1 MKRSNRCGGA
11 WVVWRRGDRMGVDI
25 LEDFREG
32 IAKEETE
39 DLLKLIS
46 AFKTEQSE
54 SQSGLPPEGLQKLM
68 TTLDRRL
75 TQIAKRLKHLDAKM
89 KFLQEIIPLLYK
101 KSVIMNDH
109 ITAIQEVNKKPVK
122 LKPGSRL

>member
-1 MKRSNRCGGA
+1 
-11 WVVWRRGDRMGVDI
+11 MGVDI

-32 IAKEETE
+32 LAKEETE

-54 SQSGLPPEGLQKLM
+54 SQSGLPPERLQELM

-75 TQIAKRLKHLDAKM
+75 MQIAKRLKRLDAKM
-89 KFLQEIIPLLYK
+89 KFFQEIIPLLYK
-101 KSVIMNDH
+101 K
-109 ITAIQEVNKKPVK
+109 TQPVFAEK
-122 LKPGSRL
+122 W

>member
-1 MKRSNRCGGA
+1 
-11 WVVWRRGDRMGVDI
+11 MGVDI
-25 LEDFREG
+25 LKDFKSG

-46 AFKTEQSE
+46 AFKTEQSDT
-54 SQSGLPPEGLQKLM
+54 QSGLPPERLQELI

-75 TQIAKRLKHLDAKM
+75 TQIAKKLQRLDAKM
-89 KFLQEIIPLLYK
+89 KYFQEIIPLLFK

-109 ITAIQEVNKKPVK
+109 INSLQEVTKKPVK
-122 LKPGSRL
+122 FKPGSGH

>member
-1 MKRSNRCGGA
+1 
-11 WVVWRRGDRMGVDI
+11 MGVDI

-46 AFKTEQSE
+46 AFKTEQSD
-54 SQSGLPPEGLQKLM
+54 SQSGLPPERLQELM

-75 TQIAKRLKHLDAKM
+75 TQIAKRLKRLDTKM
-89 KFLQEIIPLLYK
+89 KFLQEIIPLLFK

-109 ITAIQEVNKKPVK
+109 ITAIQEVTKKPVK
-122 LKPGSRL
+122 LKSGSRL

>member
-1 MKRSNRCGGA
+1 
-11 WVVWRRGDRMGVDI
+11 MGVDI
-25 LEDFREG
+25 LKDFKGG

-46 AFKTEQSE
+46 DFKTEQSDT
-54 SQSGLPPEGLQKLM
+54 QSGLPPERLQELI

-75 TQIAKRLKHLDAKM
+75 MQLAKKLQRLDAKM
-89 KFLQEIIPLLYK
+89 KYFQEIIPLLFK

-109 ITAIQEVNKKPVK
+109 INALQEVTKKPVK
-122 LKPGSRL
+122 LKPGSGL